1 MQRQWEEGQVERTLV
16 TRSSGNSSLGGG
28 WDEGHS
34 PSSMHWPGRVVRS
47 LLKGAL
53 GMGVGRSLQ
62 VGPTSSETLWEAQAW
77 QELNPS

>member
-16 TRSSGNSSLGGG
+16 TRSSRNSSLGGG
-28 WDEGHS
+28 WDEGLG

-47 LLKGAL
+47 LLKGVPE
-53 GMGVGRSLQ
+53 MGVGRSLQ
-62 VGPTSSETLWEAQAW
+62 VGPTGSETLWGAQAW